1 MEIEWI
7 KINKLITGKATEQE
21 KSEIARWANVSK
33 ARQKFLKD
41 TIDFYSREEEIDISY
56 RDIQKAWGKV
66 NPKIVVR
73 RKFLRR
79 AASVA
84 ASLAL
89 IAFSVLSYNRFFD
102 SKDTIPHIS
111 PGETKARLVLADG
124 RDFGLDSKTRKLPK
138 NFAIKSAV
146 QGNKTSLVID
156 VKGRTNERSQEYNEI
171 LVPRYAEYQINLED
185 GTKVWL
191 NSETKL
197 RFPLVFGDKER
208 TVYVSGEAYF
218 QVAHN
223 ANKPFIVN
231 IDDNTKV
238 KVLGTEFNIR
248 TYEEG
253 NSLSTLIS
261 GSIEFIHK
269 GATRI
274 INPGENCSINN
285 ATGEIVVSEADTMR
299 VVAWKN
305 GEFVF
310 RNETLESIINE
321 LSRWYKVDVSYENE
335 EIKQT
340 RFYIYFD
347 RSNGFEELIYKLNQ
361 TGRIKYRYIN
371 KKIVIS

>member
-1 MEIEWI
+1 MEIDWI
-7 KINKLITGKATEQE
+7 KINNLITGKATEQE
-21 KSEIARWANVSK
+21 KSEITQWASASK
-33 ARQKFLKD
+33 ARQKFLKN

-56 RDIQKAWGKV
+56 RDIQKAWDNV
-66 NPKIVVR
+66 NPRVVLR
-73 RKFLRR
+73 RKFLKR

-89 IAFSVLSYNRFFD
+89 IAFTVLSYNTYFKA
-102 SKDTIPHIS
+102 KDTIPHIS

-124 RDFGLDSKTRKLPK
+124 RDFGLDSKTKKLPQNLSIK
-138 NFAIKSAV
+138 QAINGTKA
-146 QGNKTSLVID
+146 SLVID
-156 VKGRTNERSQEYNEI
+156 VKGRTNDRSLEYNEI
-171 LVPRYAEYQINLED
+171 IVPRFAEYQINLED

-208 TVYVSGEAYF
+208 IVYVSGEAYF
-218 QVAHN
+218 QVTHN

-231 IDDNTKV
+231 INDNTKV

-299 VVAWKN
+299 AVAWKN

-310 RNETLESIINE
+310 RNETLENIIKE

-361 TGRIKYRYIN
+361 TGKIKYRYIN

>member
-7 KINKLITGKATEQE
+7 KINKLITGKATEEE
-21 KSEIARWANVSK
+21 KSEISQWAKASK

-41 TIDFYSREEEIDISY
+41 TIDFYSREEEIDISC
-56 RDIQKAWGKV
+56 RDIQGAWNNV
-66 NPKIVVR
+66 NPKVVLR
-73 RKFLRR
+73 RKFLKR

-84 ASLAL
+84 ASFAL
-89 IAFSVLSYNRFFD
+89 IAVTVISYNTYFKA
-102 SKDTIPHIS
+102 KDTIPHIS

-124 RDFGLDSKTRKLPK
+124 RDFGLDSKTKKLPQ
-138 NFAIKSAV
+138 NLSIKQALN
-146 QGNKTSLVID
+146 GTKASLVID
-156 VKGRTNERSQEYNEI
+156 VKGRTTDRSQEYNEI
-171 LVPRYAEYQINLED
+171 IVPRYAEYQINLED

-218 QVAHN
+218 QVTHN

-261 GSIEFIHK
+261 GSIEFMHK
-269 GATRI
+269 GITRI
-274 INPGENCSINN
+274 INPGENCSINQS
-285 ATGEIVVSEADTMR
+285 TGEIVVSEADTMS

-310 RNETLESIINE
+310 RNETLENIINE

-371 KKIVIS
+371 KKIIIY